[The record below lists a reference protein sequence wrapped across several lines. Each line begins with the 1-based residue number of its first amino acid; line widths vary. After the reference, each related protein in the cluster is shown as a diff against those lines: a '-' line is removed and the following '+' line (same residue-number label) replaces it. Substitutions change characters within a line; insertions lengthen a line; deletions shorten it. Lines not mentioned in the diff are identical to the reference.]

1 MEKELEILEEEMT
14 NELETVS
21 RRPSKKV
28 VFGIVTVGTI
38 GLFLV
43 FRKKIK
49 AKIEKSTVKKLEKKG
64 YLIVPPIEGKEFQ
77 DEIEESLNN

>member
-38 GLFLV
+38 CLLLA

-49 AKIEKSTVKKLEKKG
+49 AKIEKSMVKKLEKKG
-64 YLIVPPIEGKEFQ
+64 YMVVEPMDTKEFQ